1 MKIGTINMLYT
12 PKINCHIAPLH
23 PHNGHLSTMT
33 TFFCPQG
40 GRCGEVQLYVD
51 INNAKGLMLNT
62 SNSFIL
68 LKLP

>member
-1 MKIGTINMLYT
+1 
-12 PKINCHIAPLH
+12 
-23 PHNGHLSTMT
+23 MT

-62 SNSFIL
+62 SNSFIQ